1 MYNKKL
7 CLMTIVLIT
16 STMVLFSGCGKN
28 DTESVTSEA
37 VEETVHAITA
47 EQFNDLYETAQ
58 NIYDETPEIFL
69 NDVDDS
75 IFDTDIEDTD
85 VPISEAITTSEAIQ
99 TLVTDLFPEEL
110 NEVDPEG
117 NKEGEMDDSLYKAM
131 VIAKQYRIIETSDSN
146 WDEALTKG
154 EAIQLFL
161 NTYKAL
167 VVRDG
172 YSTTSDQGTNEGTAI
187 DRETNTN
194 SSENTSETNGSDIEI
209 NGEAVGNTALTQ
221 EEIDAI
227 KSQMSSV
234 TQWEMDAYK
243 AILENGSYTDSAGV
257 TWDKVVGTPGDTS
270 WRRMSDEEANAIISK
285 GKPDP
290 FENPDEAYEYQ
301 TAEAELSAGTWCSY
315 VDSTIYFDYYACEEA
330 RDKFNEEWREA
341 HADEL
346 GDDTMITEDDIIL
359 Y

>member
-1 MYNKKL
+1 MKYKYIL
-7 CLMTIVLIT
+7 AIAVLSLSVLM
-16 STMVLFSGCGKN
+16 FSGCGKN
-28 DTESVTSEA
+28 DTEPATSEA

-47 EQFNDLYETAQ
+47 EQFNVLYETAQ

-85 VPISEAITTSEAIQ
+85 VPISETITASEAIQ

-167 VVRDG
+167 VARDG

-194 SSENTSETNGSDIEI
+194 SSENSGEIGSSTEIESSGTGVDTETDEEI
-209 NGEAVGNTALTQ
+209 NQELQEDESSSQSSSDTNNGNGYDFNGHHYETLKEYQ
-221 EEIDAI
+221 
-227 KSQMSSV
+227 
-234 TQWEMDAYK
+234 DAY
-243 AILENGSYTDSAGV
+243 EEYSEQES
-257 TWDKVVGTPGDTS
+257 PDTS
-270 WRRMSDEEANAIISK
+270 MTH
-285 GKPDP
+285 
-290 FENPDEAYEYQ
+290 DEA
-301 TAEAELSAGTWCSY
+301 EAFLEELFSGK
-315 VDSTIYFDYYACEEA
+315 VME
-330 RDKFNEEWREA
+330 N
-341 HADEL
+341 
-346 GDDTMITEDDIIL
+346 
-359 Y
+359 